1 MICSVSN
8 FC

>member
-1 MICSVSN
+1 VSN